1 MKATKNMNITEIK
14 SATDK
19 FTAKHPVTDK
29 FDLQGLQLCEY
40 AENIRAAVQSGNDEA
55 LMQTIADIFNY
66 GYMNGT
72 KQAIKDTADKYDKHF
87 SMSKEKSH
95 RDFVE
100 LAYYMPYGICSDFLY
115 GFTISALKRWGHKD
129 TAKLL
134 PKKQRKLFETTRAK
148 SKSDKTA

>member
-1 MKATKNMNITEIK
+1 MKATKNMNIAEIK

-19 FTAKHPVTDK
+19 FTAKTPVANN
-29 FDLQGLQLCEY
+29 LQELQLNEY
-40 AENIRAAVQSGNDEA
+40 AESLKTAVQSGNDEA

-72 KQAIKDTADKYDKHF
+72 KQAIKDAADKYDKHF
-87 SMSKEKSH
+87 SKSKEKSH
-95 RDFVE
+95 RAFVE

-115 GFTISALKRWGHKD
+115 GFTVSALNRWGHKD

-134 PKKQRKLFETTRAK
+134 PKKQRELFEMTRAK

>member
-1 MKATKNMNITEIK
+1 
-14 SATDK
+14 
-19 FTAKHPVTDK
+19 
-29 FDLQGLQLCEY
+29 
-40 AENIRAAVQSGNDEA
+40 
-55 LMQTIADIFNY
+55 
-66 GYMNGT
+66 
-72 KQAIKDTADKYDKHF
+72 AIKDTADKYDKHF